1 MEIMPYFLIVFLVT
15 LAISM
20 WGSRRFR
27 RIYDEEIENTLHS
40 RITGAELVRQILD
53 LHDITDVEVVKG
65 RGLLRDFYDPSKRRL
80 VLSPQ
85 HYGGSSF
92 SGLGVA
98 AHEAGH
104 VIQHVE
110 GHRPLLWRVS
120 AVKATVFFSL
130 PLLVFGFLCV
140 IIGMKS
146 LGVMI
151 LTLAWPLMALS
162 NILTIPVELD
172 ASQRVKKR
180 LKKLQVFGNLDERVG
195 VERVMDAASANYLD
209 GIFSALSWLRSLI
222 PTLPR

>member
-1 MEIMPYFLIVFLVT
+1 MSYLLIIFLVT

-20 WGSRRFR
+20 WGGRRFR
-27 RIYDEEIENTLHS
+27 RIYDEELENTLNS
-40 RITGAELVRQILD
+40 RITGAELVKEILENQG
-53 LHDITDVEVVKG
+53 ITDVEVTKS
-65 RGLLRDFYDPSKRRL
+65 RGILRDFYDPTKRRL

-104 VIQHVE
+104 IIQHAE

-120 AVKATVFFSL
+120 AVKATVFLSL
-130 PLLVFGFLCV
+130 PMLVFGLIFV

-146 LGVMI
+146 IGLLL
-151 LTLAWPLMALS
+151 LTLVWPLMALS

-180 LKKLQVFGNLDERVG
+180 LKNLSVFRNLDERVG
-195 VERVMDAASANYLD
+195 VERVIDAASANYLD
-209 GIFSALSWLRSLI
+209 GISTLLSWLKSLI
-222 PTLPR
+222 PTLPSR